1 MKQIVFK
8 YNGNGF
14 LAWGYSV
21 VLFSALIYACLIFTG
36 NDLFYLLYLGV
47 PISANVI
54 VRLKNK
60 SNTASTTEKLID
72 NIWSLFGL
80 IAVLSCIG
88 RYFYEYPLFALI
100 SLLMGIETIITGVI
114 LKRKV
119 IVICGFVGVLGTVP
133 LVLINGY
140 NQLVII
146 SIIFLFISAIPGH
159 ILNRKPVLINP

>member
-1 MKQIVFK
+1 MKQIEFK

-14 LAWGYSV
+14 LVWGYSV
-21 VLFSALIYACLIFTG
+21 ILFSVFTYACLKFTG

-54 VRLKNK
+54 VRQKNK
-60 SNTASTTEKLID
+60 SYTASTTEKLVD

-80 IAVLSCIG
+80 IAVLCCVG

-100 SLLMGIETIITGVI
+100 SLLMGIETIITGII
-114 LKRKV
+114 LKQKV
-119 IVICGFVGVLGTVP
+119 VVICGFVGVLGTVP
-133 LVLINGY
+133 LVLTNGY

-146 SIIFLFISAIPGH
+146 SIIFLFISVIPGH
-159 ILNRKPVLINP
+159 ILNRKPVLINS